1 MGIQRGSQPAQAG
14 PSSAI
19 NPLVQEFGSLQVLD
33 DLIRLR
39 AADVVQ
45 YPILAYP
52 RFDNGAASY
61 EYYTGKQLDAMI
73 NQAVILLMD
82 DGFKQVGHKVSYDIN
97 TLTNKCLVNAN
108 SIHRGTSYFVRP

>member
-1 MGIQRGSQPAQAG
+1 MGIQRGSQAAQAG
-14 PSSAI
+14 PSTTI

-52 RFDNGAASY
+52 RFDNDAACY
-61 EYYTGKQLDAMI
+61 EYYTGKQLDSMI
-73 NQAVILLMD
+73 DQAAVMLMD
-82 DGFKQVGHKVSYDIN
+82 DGFQQVGHKVPYNLN
-97 TLTNKCLVNAN
+97 TANK
-108 SIHRGTSYFVRP
+108 

>member
-1 MGIQRGSQPAQAG
+1 MGIQRGSQAAQAG
-14 PSSAI
+14 PSSTI

-52 RFDNGAASY
+52 RFENDAASY
-61 EYYTGKQLDAMI
+61 EYYTGKHLDSMI
-73 NQAVILLMD
+73 NQAVIRLMD
-82 DGFKQVGHKVSYDIN
+82 DGFKQVGHGLRWMVS
-97 TLTNKCLVNAN
+97 TL
-108 SIHRGTSYFVRP
+108 